1 MIKNEER
8 VGIVSRLGSNGEG
21 VLKDGDFTVFVPYA
35 LPNEKIKYRVLKV
48 KKKVVFAKIV
58 EVYTPAEERVRP
70 QCSVYEKCGGC
81 QLQHLKYKL
90 QLKLKSK
97 IVKDC
102 FSKIAFIDADVFPTE
117 RSELEYGYR
126 NKLQL
131 PVRAENFGCEIGFF
145 ASGSHRIV
153 PINSCPIQPEWCTR
167 IIKAVKKYVKL
178 NDISVYS
185 DKVGDGL
192 LKHVVVRAVDGKLLI
207 TFVINGDTLPCVNQ
221 LIATLKE
228 YFNDFS
234 LFVNINKLQ
243 NNVILGERFICLF
256 GRDKVT
262 TNDLG
267 VKYEM
272 GPESFMQVNDNVR
285 RRIYAE
291 VVKSSGVDENTV
303 VIDAYSG
310 AGLLTA
316 IFAQRAKKAVGIEII
331 KEAVDIADNLK
342 RINCLEGKM
351 ENVCAPCEDVLPDI
365 LRRETSG
372 GEKNVLV
379 LDPPRQGVDEKLIGA
394 ILESKP
400 EKILYISCSP
410 QTLARDVGLLTDT
423 LKRENGELVKND
435 NVNPIYELSFVK
447 PYDMFPQ
454 TKHVETLVCLSKKT
468 EKHINIDVEFGEG
481 EGQVSL
487 KKLQEELNEQK
498 PKKKTTYKDIQAYI
512 EEKYGFKVHTAYIAE
527 VKRDLGLPMYD
538 EPNAVEELKRP
549 RSHPTAE
556 MVEAI
561 KDALKYFAII

>member
-1 MIKNEER
+1 MLKNEER

-21 VLKDGDFTVFVPYA
+21 ILKDGNYTIFVPYA

-48 KKKVVFAKIV
+48 KQNVVFGKVI

-70 QCSVYEKCGGC
+70 ACSVYEKCGGC

-102 FSKIAFIDADVFPTE
+102 FSKIAFIDASVPLTE
-117 RSELEYGYR
+117 RSELELGYR

-145 ASGSHRIV
+145 AQNSHRIV

-185 DKVGDGL
+185 DKAGDGL

-207 TFVINGDTLPCVNQ
+207 TFVINGDTLPCVNE

-234 LFVNINKLQ
+234 LFVNINKLGT
-243 NNVILGERFICLF
+243 NVILGDRFICLF
-256 GRDKVT
+256 GKDKVLT
-262 TNDLG
+262 SDCG
-267 VKYEM
+267 IKYEM
-272 GPESFMQVNDNVR
+272 GPASFMQVNDNVR
-285 RRIYAE
+285 RRIYQEA
-291 VVKSSGVDENTV
+291 VKASGVNEETV

-310 AGLLTA
+310 AGMLTA
-316 IFAQRAKKAVGIEII
+316 IFAQKAKKAIGIEII
-331 KEAVDIADNLK
+331 KEAVDCADALK
-342 RINCLEGKM
+342 RLNGLEYKM
-351 ENVCAPCEDVLPDI
+351 ENVCAPCEEELPKI
-365 LRRETSG
+365 MEREKGNPT
-372 GEKNVLV
+372 VLV
-379 LDPPRQGVDEKLIGA
+379 LDPPRQGVDEGLINA
-394 ILESKP
+394 IKESRP
-400 EKILYISCSP
+400 EKIVYISCSP

-423 LKRENGELVKND
+423 LKREGGELIKNGEP
-435 NVNPIYELSFVK
+435 NPIYELISVK

-454 TKHVETLVCLSKKT
+454 TKHVETLVQLSQKKPDST
-468 EKHINIDVEFGEG
+468 INVKIEFGEG
-481 EGQVSL
+481 EGELSL
-487 KKLQEELNEQK
+487 KKIAQRIEANK
-498 PKKKTTYKDIQAYI
+498 PKEKATYKMIQDYI
-512 EEKYGFKVHTAYIAE
+512 QETYGFKVHTAYIAE

-538 EPNAVEELKRP
+538 APNAVEELKKP
-549 RSHPTAE
+549 RQHPSE
-556 MVEAI
+556 KMVKAI
-561 KDALKYFAII
+561 KETLKHFEII

>member
-21 VLKDGDFTVFVPYA
+21 VLKDGNFTVFVPYA
-35 LPNEKIKYRVLKV
+35 LPNEKIKYKVLKV
-48 KKKVVFAKIV
+48 KKNVVFAKIV

-70 QCSVYEKCGGC
+70 ACSVYEKCGGC

-90 QLKLKSK
+90 QLKLKTK

-102 FSKIAFIDADVFPTE
+102 FSKIAFINADVCPTE

-145 ASGSHRIV
+145 ALGSHRIV

-167 IIKAVKKYVKL
+167 IIKAIKKYVKM
-178 NDISVYS
+178 NDVSVYS

-234 LFVNINKLQ
+234 LFVNINKLK

-285 RRIYAE
+285 RRIYSE

-316 IFAQRAKKAVGIEII
+316 IFAQRAKKAIGVEII

-342 RINCLEGKM
+342 KINGLEGKM
-351 ENVCAPCEDVLPDI
+351 ENICAPCEDVLPEI
-365 LRRETSG
+365 LSRETTSG
-372 GEKNVLV
+372 ENNVLV

-400 EKILYISCSP
+400 QKILYISCSP

-435 NVNPIYELSFVK
+435 SPNPLYELSFVK

-454 TKHVETLVCLSKKT
+454 TKHVETIVCLTRK
-468 EKHINIDVEFGEG
+468 ERV
-481 EGQVSL
+481 
-487 KKLQEELNEQK
+487 
-498 PKKKTTYKDIQAYI
+498 
-512 EEKYGFKVHTAYIAE
+512 
-527 VKRDLGLPMYD
+527 
-538 EPNAVEELKRP
+538 
-549 RSHPTAE
+549 
-556 MVEAI
+556 
-561 KDALKYFAII
+561 